1 MATASDADADAFP
14 LDTPVLF
21 TRIDAAIAKAGTSG
35 TLRKSLEAIADQTRP
50 VIVVVRVAEGAGA
63 DPQAIAADQ
72 EAKTI
77 GTSLDAQV
85 TLLLPD
91 ADLALLVTP
100 EERELCR
107 ALGQLPDEIVAAAKY
122 YDPARMTRYAMEV
135 AALYHKF
142 YQNCRVKCEDSAV
155 CAARA
160 ALCRATATVLENT
173 LAMLKITAPEV
184 M

>member
-1 MATASDADADAFP
+1 M
-14 LDTPVLF
+14 
-21 TRIDAAIAKAGTSG
+21 
-35 TLRKSLEAIADQTRP
+35 
-50 VIVVVRVAEGAGA
+50 AEGLTEE
-63 DPQAIAADQ
+63 DI
-72 EAKTI
+72 KN
-77 GTSLDAQV
+77 
-85 TLLLPD
+85 

-107 ALGQLPDEIVAAAKY
+107 ALGQMPDEVIAAAKY

-142 YQNCRVKCEDSAV
+142 YQNCRVKCEDHAV

-160 ALCRATATVLENT
+160 ALCRATATVLENV
-173 LAMLKITAPEV
+173 LSLLKITAPEV

>member
-1 MATASDADADAFP
+1 MKKMKGVITAMT
-14 LDTPVLF
+14 TPFDEHDQV
-21 TRIDAAIAKAGTSG
+21 DVKALEEQVEFLIQKGVNCLYPCGTTG
-35 TLRKSLEAIADQTRP
+35 EMFNM
-50 VIVVVRVAEGAGA
+50 
-63 DPQAIAADQ
+63 
-72 EAKTI
+72 
-77 GTSLDAQV
+77 
-85 TLLLPD
+85 
-91 ADLALLVTP
+91 TP

-173 LAMLKITAPEV
+173 LGMLKITAPEV

>member
-1 MATASDADADAFP
+1 MPSDAARFFFNMREPNATFDFD
-14 LDTPVLF
+14 LDLAVQQSSENPVYYVQYAHA
-21 TRIDAAIAKAGTSG
+21 RICSVLK
-35 TLRKSLEAIADQTRP
+35 LVL
-50 VIVVVRVAEGAGA
+50 AEGMTEE
-63 DPQAIAADQ
+63 DI
-72 EAKTI
+72 
-77 GTSLDAQV
+77 LH
-85 TLLLPD
+85 
-91 ADLALLVTP
+91 ADLGLLTTP

-107 ALGQLPDEIVAAAKY
+107 ALGQMPDEVIAAAKY
-122 YDPARMTRYAMEV
+122 YDPARMTRYAMDV

>member
-1 MATASDADADAFP
+1 M
-14 LDTPVLF
+14 
-21 TRIDAAIAKAGTSG
+21 
-35 TLRKSLEAIADQTRP
+35 
-50 VIVVVRVAEGAGA
+50 
-63 DPQAIAADQ
+63 
-72 EAKTI
+72 
-77 GTSLDAQV
+77 
-85 TLLLPD
+85 
-91 ADLALLVTP
+91 TP

-107 ALGQLPDEIVAAAKY
+107 RLGQLPDEIVAAAKY

-142 YQNCRVKCEDSAV
+142 YQNCRVKCEDHAV

-173 LAMLKITAPEV
+173 LGMLKITAPEV

>member
-1 MATASDADADAFP
+1 MKKMKGVITAMT
-14 LDTPVLF
+14 TPFDEHDQV
-21 TRIDAAIAKAGTSG
+21 DVKALEEQVEFLIQKGVNCLYPCGTTG
-35 TLRKSLEAIADQTRP
+35 EMFNM
-50 VIVVVRVAEGAGA
+50 
-63 DPQAIAADQ
+63 
-72 EAKTI
+72 
-77 GTSLDAQV
+77 
-85 TLLLPD
+85 
-91 ADLALLVTP
+91 TP

-107 ALGQLPDEIVAAAKY
+107 ALGQMPDEVIAAAKY

-142 YQNCRVKCEDSAV
+142 YQNCRVKCEDHAV